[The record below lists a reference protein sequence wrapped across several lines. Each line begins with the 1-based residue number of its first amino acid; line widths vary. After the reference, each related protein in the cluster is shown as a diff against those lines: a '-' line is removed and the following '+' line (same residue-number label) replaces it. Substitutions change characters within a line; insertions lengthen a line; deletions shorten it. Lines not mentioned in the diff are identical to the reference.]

1 MIDDRREFQRLKLSK
16 PILAMMGDQNA
27 LILDIGMAG
36 AFLEHYGRV
45 ESGHQFHLTFRWQGQ
60 DVEFESEIVRTAV
73 VREPGGD
80 GESPVSHSGVHFLRP
95 VGDSSARLQDLIAT
109 FVGRILAAQ
118 RTNATGEGD
127 SESSANILASLG
139 GARRK
144 RIHGYVSY
152 RLKEGSWW
160 RVPTDSP
167 KQPED
172 GFTVAAW
179 EDEQEL
185 ESLCRTYESADE
197 DGRHL
202 IRVVAELS
210 AHSAMPRR

>member
-16 PILAMMGDQNA
+16 PILAMMDDQNA

-36 AFLEHYGRV
+36 AFVEHYGRV
-45 ESGHQFHLTFRWQGQ
+45 DIGHSFRLTFRWQGQ
-60 DVEFESEIVRTAV
+60 DVEFASEIVRTNV
-73 VREPGGD
+73 VREPGGN
-80 GESPVSHSGVHFLRP
+80 GESPVSHSGVHFIRP
-95 VGDSSARLQDLIAT
+95 IGDASARLQDLIST
-109 FVGRILAAQ
+109 FVMRILAAQ
-118 RTNATGEGD
+118 KTNATGEGD
-127 SESSANILASLG
+127 SESSANVLASLG

-152 RLKEGSWW
+152 HLRDGSWW
-160 RVPTDSP
+160 RLPTDSP

-179 EDEQEL
+179 EDEHEL

-197 DGRHL
+197 EGREL
-202 IRVVAELS
+202 IRLVAELS
-210 AHSAMPRR
+210 AHSAVKPR